1 MSSTYTIRIP
11 EELKERMRQTDLV
24 WSEEIRAF
32 IEQRIN
38 YLRLIEVIDEVGE
51 RAEERVLSTDSTRL
65 TREDR
70 ER

>member
-11 EELKERMRQTDLV
+11 EELKEKMRQTDLV

-32 IEQRIN
+32 IEHRIN
-38 YLRLIEVIDEVGE
+38 CLTLIDVIDEVSE
-51 RAEERVLSTDSTRL
+51 RAQERTLRVDSTEL
-65 TREDR
+65 IREDR